1 MKRRPSLRIAYF
13 HLAWLPRI
21 VLVLVVPHASIRL
34 LRGYRYRLYPTAD
47 QTVLIR
53 QTPRVLP
60 VHVQPGLESQ
70 EQGLPG

>member
-1 MKRRPSLRIAYF
+1 M
-13 HLAWLPRI
+13 
-21 VLVLVVPHASIRL
+21 VPHASIRL